1 MADKLVEENQLASMA
16 DKLKERAIV
25 KYLGPLAKHQ
35 QFLRSTKLVVYMAF
49 DKNDL
54 TRTKGTTTN
63 CELYI
68 YSHLSLSF
76 STPLMGPNSA
86 LFAEISEDNKVC
98 ITILALFHV
107 IIVKR
112 LMFIG
117 M

>member
-35 QFLRSTKLVVYMAF
+35 QFLRSTKLVIHKVYMAF

-68 YSHLSLSF
+68 YSHLSLSL
-76 STPLMGPNSA
+76 SQHP
-86 LFAEISEDNKVC
+86 
-98 ITILALFHV
+98 
-107 IIVKR
+107 
-112 LMFIG
+112 
-117 M
+117 